1 MIYPLMPDHASK
13 LYSQIGLS
21 GIENEKWDNAGDFT
35 IKPGQKI
42 GNIEPLFKKLDLPI
56 QDMRLHFYEMFSKF
70 YEGKGRKFEPQV
82 TYVEILS

>member
-56 QDMRLHFYEMFSKF
+56 EDEFKLQEEIH
-70 YEGKGRKFEPQV
+70 RKLEEIRKK
-82 TYVEILS
+82 VEKNRPELLR